1 MVIDIQIQP
10 EGGTRIM
17 FDCRKA
23 KPSPEEERR
32 IEQAIAR
39 SLAAARMAAPQQIN
53 GRARIGV
60 LVVPAVPD
68 APAIV
73 QPAESA
79 ERDPRLEGNDRSHC

>member
-17 FDCRKA
+17 FDCGKA

-39 SLAAARMAAPQQIN
+39 SLAAARVAAPQQIN
-53 GRARIGV
+53 
-60 LVVPAVPD
+60 
-68 APAIV
+68 
-73 QPAESA
+73 
-79 ERDPRLEGNDRSHC
+79 